1 MWTYIWH
8 LIVFDRRKTSHTKLF
23 WMKMIKYT
31 HSHSRCVCANKR
43 NARASTPMCQNNH
56 MASNRSADLLNERNV
71 SNNLS
76 NYFNAHVCVSNA
88 RFILKIDA
96 FSTNFVFK
104 RFLLACAL
112 RCMLI
117 DLYVVIVMKLKAEIS
132 VTYSSAYFY
141 ALCSSCK
148 QNASSL
154 LKFMLFNRMNK
165 QSEWHIKWVWKLMI
179 LMSNY

>member
-1 MWTYIWH
+1 MIHVIIITNNARAHTSMWTYIWH

-43 NARASTPMCQNNH
+43 DARASTQMCQNNH

-96 FSTNFVFK
+96 FSTKICFQKVVVS
-104 RFLLACAL
+104 LC
-112 RCMLI
+112 I
-117 DLYVVIVMKLKAEIS
+117 TLYVDRFVCGYRYEIKSRNIGHVLKRIL
-132 VTYSSAYFY
+132 
-141 ALCSSCK
+141 LCS
-148 QNASSL
+148 L
-154 LKFMLFNRMNK
+154 
-165 QSEWHIKWVWKLMI
+165 
-179 LMSNY
+179 